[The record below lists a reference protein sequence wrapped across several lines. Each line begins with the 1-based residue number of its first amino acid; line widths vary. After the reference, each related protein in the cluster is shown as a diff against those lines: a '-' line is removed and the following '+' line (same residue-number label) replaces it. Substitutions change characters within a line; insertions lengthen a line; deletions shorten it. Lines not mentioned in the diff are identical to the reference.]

1 MTQTRIPSAAPLATT
16 HTHPIDP
23 SLDRR
28 TTQAEAALGCAGPQE
43 GRIVTDV
50 VVSRQLVVCG
60 REVFC
65 VACRRRRRQRGGTR
79 SLTHAHTERERGK
92 EGEDGYLAAPAA
104 HPSRSLGLREAS
116 EEERAAKGSPLR
128 DASAPSNRT
137 KQKHRSSVR
146 PPAPVSPSVA
156 ASAGGDQV
164 SARLQ
169 GGSLP
174 ERDGSHADESVRSA
188 TGQ

>member
-28 TTQAEAALGCAGPQE
+28 TTQAEAALGCAGPQD
-43 GRIVTDV
+43 GRIVADIV

-65 VACRRRRRQRGGTR
+65 VACRRRRRRRQRGSTR
-79 SLTHAHTERERGK
+79 SLTHAHTKREREGGRGRIPGCPCRPPPIARSVCGRRARRSGRQK
-92 EGEDGYLAAPAA
+92 GA
-104 HPSRSLGLREAS
+104 HCETP
-116 EEERAAKGSPLR
+116 PLR
-128 DASAPSNRT
+128 LRPT
-137 KQKHRSSVR
+137 ERSTEFPSVR
-146 PPAPVSPSVA
+146 PSVRRFRKRRP
-156 ASAGGDQV
+156 

-174 ERDGSHADESVRSA
+174 ERDGSRAGESVRPA

>member
-28 TTQAEAALGCAGPQE
+28 TTQAEAALGCAGPQD
-43 GRIVTDV
+43 GRTVADVV

-65 VACRRRRRQRGGTR
+65 VACRRRQRGSTR
-79 SLTHAHTERERGK
+79 SLTHAHTEGGK

-104 HPSRSLGLREAS
+104 LPRSLARLAGG
-116 EEERAAKGSPLR
+116 EEERAAKGSPLQ
-128 DASAPSNRT
+128 T
-137 KQKHRSSVR
+137 LR

-156 ASAGGDQV
+156 ASAGGGQV
-164 SARLQ
+164 RDFKEALCLREMAAMQASA
-169 GGSLP
+169 SP
-174 ERDGSHADESVRSA
+174 SVRPA

>member
-28 TTQAEAALGCAGPQE
+28 TTQAAAEAALGCAGPQD
-43 GRIVTDV
+43 GRIVADIV

-65 VACRRRRRQRGGTR
+65 VACRRRRQRGSTR
-79 SLTHAHTERERGK
+79 SLTHAHTEREGGK

-104 HPSRSLGLREAS
+104 LPRSLARSAGGERGGAGGKREPTARRLRSASVQPNEAPIF
-116 EEERAAKGSPLR
+116 RP
-128 DASAPSNRT
+128 
-137 KQKHRSSVR
+137 SVR
-146 PPAPVSPSVA
+146 PPLPQA
-156 ASAGGDQV
+156 ATKCATSRRLSA
-164 SARLQ
+164 
-169 GGSLP
+169 
-174 ERDGSHADESVRSA
+174 
-188 TGQ
+188 

>member
-1 MTQTRIPSAAPLATT
+1 MRMTQTRIPSAAPLATT

-28 TTQAEAALGCAGPQE
+28 TTQAEAALGCAGPQD
-43 GRIVTDV
+43 GRIVADIV

-65 VACRRRRRQRGGTR
+65 VACRRRRRRRQRGSTR
-79 SLTHAHTERERGK
+79 SLTHAHTKREREGGRGRIPGCPCRPPPIARSVCGRRARRSGRQK
-92 EGEDGYLAAPAA
+92 GAHCRRLRSASVQPNEAPIFR
-104 HPSRSLGLREAS
+104 P
-116 EEERAAKGSPLR
+116 
-128 DASAPSNRT
+128 
-137 KQKHRSSVR
+137 SVR
-146 PPAPVSPSVA
+146 RFRKRRP
-156 ASAGGDQV
+156 

-169 GGSLP
+169 GGSLL
-174 ERDGSHADESVRSA
+174 ERDGSRAGESVRPA

>member
-28 TTQAEAALGCAGPQE
+28 TTQAAAEAALGCAGPQD
-43 GRIVTDV
+43 GRIVADIV

-65 VACRRRRRQRGGTR
+65 VACRRRQRGSTR
-79 SLTHAHTERERGK
+79 SLTHAHTEREGGRR
-92 EGEDGYLAAPAA
+92 ERTDTWLPLP
-104 HPSRSLGLREAS
+104 PSPDRSLGLREAS

-128 DASAPSNRT
+128 DASAPPPSNRT
-137 KQKHRSSVR
+137 KHRISVR
-146 PPAPVSPSVA
+146 PSVRRFRKRRP
-156 ASAGGDQV
+156 

-174 ERDGSHADESVRSA
+174 ERDGSRAGESVRPA